1 MWEHTSTEAG
11 HSDWVRDVAW
21 APCLLPGE
29 NMVASCSE
37 DKTVLIWK
45 QSEDG
50 SWNSK
55 LLNTFDD
62 PVWKISWSVTGHLL
76 AVSSGDSTVTLWK
89 AGLDG
94 NWIKVESPALEEDA
108 SQQQQS

>member
-1 MWEHTSTEAG
+1 
-11 HSDWVRDVAW
+11 
-21 APCLLPGE
+21 
-29 NMVASCSE
+29 MVASCSE

-45 QSEDG
+45 QAEDG
-50 SWNSK
+50 SWTSK

-89 AGLDG
+89 ANLDG
-94 NWIKVESPALEEDA
+94 GWMQVESTLDDDTP
-108 SQQQQS
+108 QQS